1 MAVLTQIG
9 LNADFNPG
17 LADKP
22 VTIGQQARQD
32 SAKAIRIGLVTI
44 LVAFGGFGTWAV
56 FAPLHGAVIATG
68 LVKVENSRKTIQ
80 HLEGGIVSQILV
92 KEGQFVKQGAT
103 LIVLE
108 STQVDAQLNMV
119 GDQLA
124 VEQAA
129 VARLQAQKAGRSHI
143 VFSEILNARK
153 KEATIAEIMRN
164 ETALFNNRR
173 QTLNSEI
180 GLMQGQIAEV
190 KREIVALDSQLKATD
205 NTVGYLSEELAV
217 NEKLAQKGFVAAPR
231 LLEFKRSLSAQ
242 EDRRGEYNADVAR
255 AKQKINE
262 LGLRIANLR
271 HEYSNQASNELKA
284 AQDKIFD
291 LQERQRVPQDAM
303 RRQTIT
309 SPVAGRVV
317 GLKVH
322 TVGGVI
328 GAREVLMDI
337 APEQGDL
344 IVESRVQISDID
356 DLRLNMEA
364 DIRLSAYKQRTTP
377 LVRGKVISVGADS
390 LIDEAT
396 HMPYYLAMIKVDAD
410 SLKQAGDDIHLYPG
424 MPAEVYILT
433 HSRTAMQYLLD
444 PITDTLNRSFRE
456 S

>member
-1 MAVLTQIG
+1 MAALTQMGSESNSTVSVSLNQRAKDDTAKIIRAG
-9 LNADFNPG
+9 L
-17 LADKP
+17 
-22 VTIGQQARQD
+22 I
-32 SAKAIRIGLVTI
+32 TI
-44 LVAFGGFGTWAV
+44 LVTFGGFGAWAI
-56 FAPLHGAVIATG
+56 FAPLHGAVMAAG
-68 LVKVENSRKTIQ
+68 QVKVENSRKTIQ

-92 KEGQFVKQGAT
+92 KEGQFVKQGET

-124 VEQAA
+124 VEQASA
-129 VARLQAQKAGRSHI
+129 ARLQAEKAGRGTI
-143 VFSEILNARK
+143 VFPAALVARS

-164 ETALFNNRR
+164 ETALFNIRR

-190 KREIVALDSQLKATD
+190 KREIAALDSQLKATD
-205 NTVGYLSEELAV
+205 STVGYLNEELAV

-262 LGLRIANLR
+262 LGLRIASLR
-271 HEYSNQASNELKA
+271 HEYSNQANNELKNS
-284 AQDKIFD
+284 QDKVFD

-322 TVGGVI
+322 TLGGVI

-344 IVESRVQISDID
+344 IIESRVQISDID
-356 DLRLNMEA
+356 DLRLDMIAEV
-364 DIRLSAYKQRTTP
+364 RLSAYKQRTTP
-377 LVRGKVISVGADS
+377 LVQGKVISVGADS
-390 LIDEAT
+390 LIDEST
-396 HMPYYLAMIKVDAD
+396 RLPYYLAMIKVDAK